1 MFGSRRRHRPPNPP
15 FNASTAN
22 PNAATAAASA
32 FHRRSPSNVS
42 LSAAA
47 AAAALKARPTTPIN
61 VANVQTKRT
70 QRRSASQSSSAG
82 WSTPDTGGRPGHLR
96 RQSSSGSMTERSFR
110 SPSPGSPH
118 HQRSLSSGGVPRN
131 SYQSDEPPPPV
142 PAIPASVNME
152 AAKKQGTR
160 PKSLGI
166 VSTPVRTASQKA
178 KDKTGPWFGAAKQ
191 GDMSNVRTSDA
202 IMTTP
207 PLQTSHVQDN
217 AERPESGGS
226 SVNFSYPARIRVASP
241 TPSSPKFARPQEAP
255 SAPAPAPQMKQ
266 RKRAATMSPQ
276 RGGSLR
282 HARSSSVAAEESMV
296 YDPNSRRMVPRAE
309 LLELEYQI
317 QAASEARPKKK
328 KQTPTRAGS
337 HLAKGTVGRT
347 QGTAVDHGAM
357 NDAQLAAAESMRSH
371 RVEERQPVAQEPEE
385 QYQQPIMESVSRPV
399 APEWET
405 EIEPQKVRHAEVPTS
420 PTSNA
425 QELSPARPSPTK
437 DSVDS
442 GSQRRPSVV
451 KEETEESESE
461 SEFEAELEAPTP
473 VTTLPNTSYALDS
486 VPVRQNIYANGV
498 PSPPR
503 SDPTEDRSVESHK
516 PPVELAASSTQPPPE
531 PSKSSAYGES
541 LGVVEP
547 QATRTLRR
555 QSRSQSISPARTARF
570 GTVQE
575 SLTVRHEPP
584 PRSISPRKSALKQ
597 QSPSRGASP
606 TGLSEASDTGTAIP
620 ESMTSTRKKSVRV
633 SFDDENTVVVGEAAG
648 RVETSSPVP
657 PSPQVVGRR
666 PWYNNLKLG
675 KKKDA
680 ILLDDDEMM
689 KPRPVL
695 PTFGS
700 IRGRKSSPPL
710 MEERPLVR
718 PTEPSHDISVPV
730 GQSSDHALGGLLH
743 DQGPKNEANISK
755 FREPL
760 PPIVTSIEGNGF
772 DSDAESLDSDAALMA
787 DTPKLESEESR
798 VSEASTMV
806 TELPRPLNG
815 SVDAIDVEDFAGK
828 PSTVVQNLQVGEV
841 PIIAITQPSPRPSE
855 IKQEQASYVHFPGGF
870 PDTDTETDTEDANAQ
885 TQDPSSASEC
895 APVRRVTF
903 EPVVQKE
910 DTKST
915 IQTPSTVLATQPVV
929 SDRTDESDE
938 SSVYS
943 DAYEDLAEVEGDGF
957 QSLDAIVDS
966 PLVITPPKSMF
977 ERAHAQRE
985 ESVTPTPTSR
995 ASNHAAVVLATEK
1008 HTGKPIDDWEA
1019 AKAYWRSLTADR
1031 KAQLEKEAAE
1041 DAAEEGDLEEVKQ
1054 DPRPRRKKSLEKR
1067 TAEKKAIEQQRAT
1080 ADPDRNYIIRPSTK
1094 ADEHHP
1100 PTKGTLRSQSVPS
1113 NAKAG
1118 LHLRKTMRGA
1128 EARPVEAGTG
1138 MRKSL
1143 RSESLES
1150 SKLRRR
1156 PVSYQPS
1163 LGTTTEIASS
1173 NRHVRS
1179 MSEDQSL
1186 SNNRQPRLRR
1196 RGSDESTSSFKRSR
1210 ATGQGFGFRKTL
1222 RADTSSPVNELRDQQ
1237 SSRFSVRSMSP
1248 PVSMRTTLR
1257 GDPGAQRRSSQDSGK
1272 SYLHF
1277 PRPFGHKGKVKKA
1290 SRFSDESS
1298 SDEEV
1303 AHQFSSRFGD
1313 SSDEDVT
1320 PQPLPPRTIARTMR
1334 GGKTT
1339 KEPPSPPLPEEEE
1352 LSDGDDVGGDES
1364 PQATALSSGGF
1375 LPGSQTE
1382 PVMRDGKP
1390 TSRRGFMSSVLRRN
1404 KKRGGGISRPGPV
1417 ESAARRDTNLER
1429 SADELNALRS
1439 KNGTPRL
1446 QKRTASLP
1454 VGGSSW
1460 PLPGNETEA
1469 EAEAEVAGDEKQE
1482 AASEHVGDEETFD
1495 GVNVV
1500 EPEAAGK
1507 KKKKF
1512 GALRRMF
1519 NLYD

>member
-1 MFGSRRRHRPPNPP
+1 MFGSRRRYRPPNPP

-152 AAKKQGTR
+152 AAKKQGVR

-202 IMTTP
+202 MMSTP

-241 TPSSPKFARPQEAP
+241 TPSSPKFARPHEAP

-282 HARSSSVAAEESMV
+282 HTRSSSVAPDESMV

-385 QYQQPIMESVSRPV
+385 QYQQPTTAAVSRPV
-399 APEWET
+399 ASEWEA
-405 EIEPQKVRHAEVPTS
+405 EIEPQQARHAEVPTS
-420 PTSNA
+420 PASNA
-425 QELSPARPSPTK
+425 PELLPAPRSPTT

-461 SEFEAELEAPTP
+461 AELEAPAS
-473 VTTLPNTSYALDS
+473 VATLPNTSHALDS

-498 PSPPR
+498 PSAPR
-503 SDPTEDRSVESHK
+503 SDLTEDRSAESHN
-516 PPVELAASSTQPPPE
+516 VELAVSSTQPPPE
-531 PSKSSAYGES
+531 PSRSPAYGENLS
-541 LGVVEP
+541 VVEP

-575 SLTVRHEPP
+575 NLTVRHEPP

-606 TGLSEASDTGTAIP
+606 TGLSEVSDTGTAIP
-620 ESMTSTRKKSVRV
+620 ESVTPNRKKSIRV

-680 ILLDDDEMM
+680 IPLDDDEIM
-689 KPRPVL
+689 KPRPML

-700 IRGRKSSPPL
+700 VRGRKSSPPL
-710 MEERPLVR
+710 TEERPLVR
-718 PTEPSHDISVPV
+718 PIEPSHNTFVPV

-760 PPIVTSIEGNGF
+760 PPIVTSIEGNGY
-772 DSDAESLDSDAALMA
+772 DSETDSLDSDAALMA
-787 DTPKLESEESR
+787 DTPRFESEESR

-806 TELPRPLNG
+806 AELPKPLNG
-815 SVDAIDVEDFAGK
+815 PVDAIDVKGFAEE
-828 PSTVVQNLQVGEV
+828 PSTAVQNLQVGEV

-870 PDTDTETDTEDANAQ
+870 PDTDTDTETDTEGANSQ

-910 DTKST
+910 DTKPT

-929 SDRTDESDE
+929 SDRTDESDA

-957 QSLDAIVDS
+957 QSLDAIVES
-966 PLVITPPKSMF
+966 PLVMTLPKSVF

-1008 HTGKPIDDWEA
+1008 HTGKPLDDWEA

-1041 DAAEEGDLEEVKQ
+1041 DAAEEGDLEEIKQ

-1067 TAEKKAIEQQRAT
+1067 TAEKKAIEQQRAA
-1080 ADPDRNYIIRPSTK
+1080 ADPDRNYIIRPGTK
-1094 ADEHHP
+1094 TDDYHP
-1100 PTKGTLRSQSVPS
+1100 PTKGSLRSQSVPG

-1143 RSESLES
+1143 RSESLEP

-1163 LGTTTEIASS
+1163 LGTTTEIASP

-1186 SNNRQPRLRR
+1186 SNNRQPKLRR

-1210 ATGQGFGFRKTL
+1210 ATSQGFGFRKTL
-1222 RADTSSPVNELRDQQ
+1222 RADTSSPVNEPRDQQ

-1298 SDEEV
+1298 SDEDV
-1303 AHQFSSRFGD
+1303 AHQFSSRFED
-1313 SSDEDVT
+1313 SSDEDVA

-1339 KEPPSPPLPEEEE
+1339 KEAPSPPLPEEEE
-1352 LSDGDDVGGDES
+1352 LSDGDDIGGDES
-1364 PQATALSSGGF
+1364 PQAATVSSGGF

-1382 PVMRDGKP
+1382 PVMRDGKS
-1390 TSRRGFMSSVLRRN
+1390 TTRRGFMSSVLRRN

-1429 SADELNALRS
+1429 SADELNALRA

-1460 PLPGNETEA
+1460 PLPGDET
-1469 EAEAEVAGDEKQE
+1469 EAEAEVAGDDEQKV
-1482 AASEHVGDEETFD
+1482 AGEHVGDEEMLD
-1495 GVNVV
+1495 GVDFV